1 METYPVD
8 LDAGQILRWVMIE
21 QRTAPSTFR
30 ITARRATEVQDIP
43 LRKEL
48 RLGDEEREDLREIA
62 TIASLEI
69 APFHAHDG
77 WRLTIVVEDEAGPQ
91 ISERT
96 AAAGEDEEIDPGAF
110 YEEFIRPG
118 RGTANVTAEVEDSA
132 AKARVTRLLASI
144 ETNRHGSG
152 GVR

>member
-1 METYPVD
+1 MESYPVD
-8 LDAGQILRWVMIE
+8 LDAGQILRWVMAE
-21 QRTAPSTFR
+21 QRMAPLAFR
-30 ITARRATEVQDIP
+30 LTARRATEVQEIP

-62 TIASLEI
+62 TIATLEI

-91 ISERT
+91 LSERT
-96 AAAGEDEEIDPGAF
+96 AATGGDEEIDPGAF
-110 YEEFIRPG
+110 YEEFIHPG
-118 RGTANVTAEVEDSA
+118 RGTANVTAEVDDSA
-132 AKARVTRLLASI
+132 AKARLTRLLASI
-144 ETNRHGSG
+144 ETNRHGYG